1 MRNVAY
7 KIYDY
12 VEYAMKRIF
21 MRNVNFIKIIISLLF
36 LLTLQLF
43 ASDVQSN
50 LVIRPSAKNCESIIK
65 DGNKDLLVQRGCCSH
80 HGGVCGCKSSRV
92 TCCDGSYSPSCTC
105 KGGETIIDEDEG
117 FKIKL

>member
-7 KIYDY
+7 KIYDN
-12 VEYAMKRIF
+12 VEYTIKKNFMK
-21 MRNVNFIKIIISLLF
+21 NVNFIKIIINFF
-36 LLTLQLF
+36 LLLSLQLF
-43 ASDVQSN
+43 ASDIGTDFIIKPQTVT
-50 LVIRPSAKNCESIIK
+50 CESAIK
-65 DGNKDLLVQRGCCSH
+65 SADKDLLAQRGCCSH

>member
-1 MRNVAY
+1 MSKEKVLISFILMFLIFPLNV
-7 KIYDY
+7 
-12 VEYAMKRIF
+12 
-21 MRNVNFIKIIISLLF
+21 
-36 LLTLQLF
+36 F
-43 ASDVQSN
+43 ARS
-50 LVIRPSAKNCESIIK
+50 
-65 DGNKDLLVQRGCCSH
+65 GCCSH